1 MKKNKKTLDSDLRSW
16 FRFVLSNDK
25 SMKNYSVK
33 KLSALAGVS
42 IRTLHIYDQTG
53 LLKPVFRTEAG
64 YRMYGEKELLRLQQI
79 LFYKELD
86 FSLQEI
92 CNILDDPDFDLIQA
106 LESHKR
112 ALYAR
117 KQRIDTL
124 LETLDKTIIK
134 LKENKIMNHEELYE
148 GLPKEK
154 AEAYRNEAI
163 EKWGSEKVE
172 HSEKTLKK
180 MGKEGLKALVKESEA
195 IREALASLI
204 HHNPEGAE
212 VQFQIERHY
221 QNIRKFWG
229 TAGSSDAQAEA
240 YAGLGQLYVDD
251 PRYTEVNG
259 QTNPEFAL
267 FMSKAMRFFADTRL
281 K

>member
-1 MKKNKKTLDSDLRSW
+1 
-16 FRFVLSNDK
+16 
-25 SMKNYSVK
+25 MKNYSVK

-53 LLKPVFRTEAG
+53 LLKPVFRTEAR

-92 CNILDDPDFDLIQA
+92 CNILDDPDFDLTQA

-180 MGKEGLKALVKESEA
+180 MGKEGLKALFKESEA
-195 IREALASLI
+195 IREALVSLI